1 MFACH
6 LITKIPPRLR
16 HCAGMLQDW
25 WSMFARLP
33 HQPQQQTTM
42 KRGGE
47 AERHQACKETICVS
61 KSVGTEKWYACGS
74 AWAYSS
80 VWEAEYY
87 DSNHTILCL
96 CDGSTHESLHTFFP
110 QAVTRAAAGS
120 WVTYPA
126 PVSVH
131 EFLCLRVCLSFCL
144 ISTSCFILG
153 LIQTQHSCAV
163 SQRKRAWGMGCQVLV
178 SRAMLYNCD
187 QQMEGKWGYQLG
199 LIFSLWARL
208 TPHTNTIAHPLI
220 WQ

>member
-1 MFACH
+1 MCEQECGHREMMCLWFC
-6 LITKIPPRLR
+6 LGL
-16 HCAGMLQDW
+16 
-25 WSMFARLP
+25 F
-33 HQPQQQTTM
+33 
-42 KRGGE
+42 E
-47 AERHQACKETICVS
+47 
-61 KSVGTEKWYACGS
+61 SVGGRVLWLRSDCTVF
-74 AWAYSS
+74 
-80 VWEAEYY
+80 VWRVYTWERA
-87 DSNHTILCL
+87 H
-96 CDGSTHESLHTFFP
+96 FFP

-120 WVTYPA
+120 LVTYPA
-126 PVSVH
+126 PASVH

-178 SRAMLYNCD
+178 STAMLYNCD